1 MIRKVLSLLL
11 PVVLQG
17 RFVFSQDTSIK
28 LETLPSSARVV
39 PGDYVVMLDATADID
54 DFIATLSDD
63 DSSHIMY
70 VYNHTLSSPSS
81 GTVKSFIGLALSN
94 VSDVGLEALLAS
106 EKVATITPVSF
117 LNRDHHH

>member
-1 MIRKVLSLLL
+1 M
-11 PVVLQG
+11 VLQG
-17 RFVFSQDTSIK
+17 RFVFSLDASIK

-63 DSSHIMY
+63 DSDDQLLQMNIMY

-81 GTVKSFIGLALSN
+81 GTVKAFIGLALSN
-94 VSDVGLEALLAS
+94 VSDIALEALLAS

-117 LNRDHHH
+117 LNRVHHH